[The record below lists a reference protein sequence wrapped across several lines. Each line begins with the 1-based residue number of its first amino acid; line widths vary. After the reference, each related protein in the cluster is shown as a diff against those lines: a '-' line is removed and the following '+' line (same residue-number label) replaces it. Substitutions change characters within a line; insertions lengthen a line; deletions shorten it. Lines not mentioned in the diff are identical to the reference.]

1 MVLICTAMFEISWI
15 TDIILHLTVK
25 KKISDGIFIA
35 HTLMMFNSAVN
46 PLVYAL
52 FSQRFRQKMKEML
65 YRSSSLSG
73 ERIGLAKTSLPTR
86 VLSQL
91 PTSAPVESLPAS
103 EKNLGEVLRS
113 SEIS

>member
-15 TDIILHLTVK
+15 ADIIVHLTLK
-25 KKISDGIFIA
+25 KNVSDGISIA

-52 FSQRFRQKMKEML
+52 FSQKFRQKMKGML
-65 YRSSSLSG
+65 YRRSCLFRGGLGPAETSLSA
-73 ERIGLAKTSLPTR
+73 RD
-86 VLSQL
+86 LSQ
-91 PTSAPVESLPAS
+91 PTTSAPVESLPAS
-103 EKNLGEVLRS
+103 EKNLGEVFRL